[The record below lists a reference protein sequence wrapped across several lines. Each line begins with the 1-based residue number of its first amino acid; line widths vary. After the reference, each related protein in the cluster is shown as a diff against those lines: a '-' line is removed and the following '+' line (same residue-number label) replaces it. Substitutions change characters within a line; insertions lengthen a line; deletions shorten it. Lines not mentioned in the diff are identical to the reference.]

1 MCCFYD
7 MFFLW
12 VYIYFLECFFNF
24 LFLYFFIVFG
34 DYIVDIVIEYYC
46 MDGYILDGNN
56 IIKC

>member
-1 MCCFYD
+1 MI